1 MTSDGPDRRTNMTTD
16 KNTHAS
22 NFVIGVASISL
33 LFLSC
38 GASSAI
44 TINPT
49 PTYYDYSDFLGALP
63 AGAIGTVSLNPANV
77 TYLSPPTAGSLI
89 FTRFAAEAPTE
100 FPGWTAVSAAALNGT
115 LLIDEYDARDFVA
128 EQWDPPLTV
137 PRGGA
142 DMIAT
147 YTRVATD
154 PGTAD
159 MRFIQVFTKNTGAA
173 GALESHIDPFHND
186 DTLPWYWTDAE
197 HASHSTATMM
207 GFEDTPSSL
216 VTAVPFHRSARF
228 ETYLATFDTTTK
240 EAQIRDGWSWGYDI
254 AVVNASVYDFGD
266 APDSYQTLLASDG
279 PRYNEGEFQRLGGR
293 WDGESDGQP
302 TIRANGDDLSL
313 LGGFPS
319 PVDDEDGVYF
329 GDSFVDV
336 TINIERLGLNYYFLD
351 AWWDVNM
358 DGRFEHPT
366 ELFINEFLELAF
378 GTYTFRYYLDFDPGL
393 YYSRFRL
400 TWIDDLYAVLG
411 GVTRVTDIT
420 PFGEFLGADGLSHGE
435 VEDYVPAP
443 PTILLLLT
451 GLALLLRRQLTFA

>member
-1 MTSDGPDRRTNMTTD
+1 MTTVT
-16 KNTHAS
+16 NTQAS

-49 PTYYDYSDFLGALP
+49 PTYYDYADFLGALP
-63 AGAIGTVSLNPANV
+63 AGAVGTVSLNPANV
-77 TYLSPPTAGSLI
+77 TYLSPPIAGSLV
-89 FTRFAAEAPTE
+89 FTRFAAEAPTQ
-100 FPGWTAVSAAALNGT
+100 FAGWTADSAAALNGT
-115 LLIDEYDARDFVA
+115 LLIDEYDARDYVA
-128 EQWDPPLTV
+128 EQWTPPKFV

-142 DMIAT
+142 DMTAT
-147 YTRVATD
+147 YTRAATD
-154 PGTAD
+154 PTTAD
-159 MRFIQVFTKNTGAA
+159 MRFIQLFTDNTGAG
-173 GALESHIDPFHND
+173 GAVVSHIDPFPND

-197 HASHSTATMM
+197 HASHSTATTMT
-207 GFEDTPSSL
+207 FDDHPSDP
-216 VTAVPFHRSARF
+216 VTAVPFHRSVRF
-228 ETYLATFDTTTK
+228 DTYLSTFDTTTK

-279 PRYNEGEFQRLGGR
+279 PRFNEGEFQRLGR
-293 WDGESDGQP
+293 QWDGESDGQP
-302 TIRANGDDLSL
+302 TIRANGDDISL

-358 DGRFEHPT
+358 DGEFEHPT
-366 ELFINEFLELAF
+366 ELFVNDFLELAW
-378 GTYTFRYYLDFDPGL
+378 GTYTFRYFLNFDPRAF
-393 YYSRFRL
+393 YSRFRL
-400 TWIDDLYAVLG
+400 TWIDDLYGVLG
-411 GVTRVTDIT
+411 GVTRAADIT
-420 PFGEFLGADGLSHGE
+420 PFGEFLGADGFSHGE

-443 PTILLLLT
+443 PTIWLVLT
-451 GLALLLRRQLTFA
+451 GLALLLRRRLASA